1 MKKLLVLAF
10 SILTLSGCY
19 SSIKIELHENVS
31 GDPAVLKFDTLTMV
45 TELETNGSFFYNS
58 LLVHGGWLFATEG
71 SGRIHTFDLNTLDH
85 AGYASVRN
93 STISS
98 PPVFLN
104 GKMYYLYSK
113 KLIPGLRLVK
123 YDISLG
129 KEESDLKLEIAG
141 NGSLFENG
149 CSLIMVTDRKVSF
162 MDTTG
167 TVSGWIDLPAVVT
180 SRILQSGDLIIAG
193 LSDGSIAEINTTR
206 RDLNCFKTGK
216 NEPVTSFLPIG
227 DNYLVS
233 HFTGG
238 IKLTG
243 RGGYTFWDVET
254 GRIQAE
260 PVIAGGFVIIGDL
273 KGVLYRINLKTGEL
287 KSKYETGGLV
297 NLPVTIVEGK
307 VIIPVNDGYLFLL
320 DSTTFKLLQKF
331 ETRGRI
337 KTPVMVSGGRLFT
350 GCDNGRILVT
360 GLLNY

>member
-1 MKKLLVLAF
+1 MKKLLLLAF
-10 SILTLSGCY
+10 LILTLSGCY
-19 SSIKIELHENVS
+19 SSIKIELHENVPA
-31 GDPAVLKFDTLTMV
+31 DPAVLKFDTLSIV
-45 TELETNGSFFYNS
+45 AELETNGGFFYNS
-58 LLVHGGWLFATEG
+58 LLVHGGWLFVAEG
-71 SGRIHTFDLNTLDH
+71 SGRIHAFDLSSLDH

-113 KLIPGLRLVK
+113 KLIPGLRLMK
-123 YDISLG
+123 YDIFSG

-149 CSLIMVTDRKVSF
+149 HSLIMVTDRKVSF
-162 MDTTG
+162 LDTTG
-167 TVSGWIDLPAVVT
+167 AVTGWIDLPAVVT
-180 SRILQSGDLIIAG
+180 SRILHSGDLLIAG
-193 LSDGSIAEINTTR
+193 LSDGSIAEISTTR
-206 RDLNCFKTGK
+206 RDLNCFRTGK

-238 IKLTG
+238 IQLTG
-243 RGGYTFWDVET
+243 RGGYSFWQVET
-254 GRIQAE
+254 ARIQSE
-260 PVIAGGFVIIGDL
+260 PVVTGGFVIIGDL
-273 KGVLYRINLKTGEL
+273 KGVLYKINLKTGDL
-287 KSKYETGGLV
+287 KSRFETGGLV
-297 NLPVTIVEGK
+297 NLPVTVLDGK
-307 VIIPVNDGYLFLL
+307 LIIPVNDGYLFLL
-320 DSTTFKLLQKF
+320 DTATFKVLQKI
-331 ETRGRI
+331 ETGGRV